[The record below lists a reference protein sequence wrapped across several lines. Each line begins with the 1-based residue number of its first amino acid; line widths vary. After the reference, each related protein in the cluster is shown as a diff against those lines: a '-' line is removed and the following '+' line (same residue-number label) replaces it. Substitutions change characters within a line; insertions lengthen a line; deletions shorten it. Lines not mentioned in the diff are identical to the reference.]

1 MKKIIYFLAVVC
13 LAAILCNGVFAAD
26 FTKERTYENSFADVA
41 EGAWYGSNVAAVYEI
56 GLMEG
61 VSETT
66 FDTESEM
73 SVAQAITIAARLHSI
88 YNDTEIPEVEGRWF
102 QKYVNYGVEHG
113 ILSEKQF
120 DSYTRSILS
129 FEMVML
135 FAAAL
140 PDEYF
145 PAINDI
151 ADIHDVPPYLAFRND
166 ILMFYNAG
174 VLNGNDE
181 MGTFLP
187 MSAITRKRA
196 AVILSRT
203 ALKDNRITFTLEPL
217 ENKLTPARVLS
228 LMDKQ
233 TVKDTLDVIV
243 LANYGPYSV
252 TAAQYRYYSFVSGND
267 TAKTEAQLK
276 QMLAL
281 EKIVTESD
289 ILVDRETYSALL
301 MAYYQNRTYV
311 YEDKTYFDALD
322 AQNLTDAAFVKT
334 ITLNE
339 LGYLVNMD
347 EISKVSQDDVY
358 NFAIE
363 NDYIY
368 ATHILISNE
377 TEDAYRIA
385 LETRLKLLSGDGD
398 FEQFVDELGED
409 PGLKARDGGYF
420 FTYGTMVEPFE
431 KAAYALA
438 ENEISGIVESDLGYH
453 IIKRL
458 PFDKET
464 LASSPD
470 YATIASG
477 AGTKKFYGIW
487 EENANAVTLEYIENF
502 EGIAGI
508 LN

>member
-233 TVKDTLDVIV
+233 TVKDNLDVIV

-252 TAAQYRYYSFVSGND
+252 TAAQYRYYSFVSGNFPEQD
-267 TAKTEAQLK
+267 AVMRTIHIKIIEINNLFIKLNPFIQL
-276 QMLAL
+276 
-281 EKIVTESD
+281 
-289 ILVDRETYSALL
+289 Y
-301 MAYYQNRTYV
+301 
-311 YEDKTYFDALD
+311 
-322 AQNLTDAAFVKT
+322 
-334 ITLNE
+334 
-339 LGYLVNMD
+339 
-347 EISKVSQDDVY
+347 
-358 NFAIE
+358 
-363 NDYIY
+363 
-368 ATHILISNE
+368 
-377 TEDAYRIA
+377 
-385 LETRLKLLSGDGD
+385 
-398 FEQFVDELGED
+398 
-409 PGLKARDGGYF
+409 
-420 FTYGTMVEPFE
+420 
-431 KAAYALA
+431 
-438 ENEISGIVESDLGYH
+438 
-453 IIKRL
+453 
-458 PFDKET
+458 
-464 LASSPD
+464 
-470 YATIASG
+470 
-477 AGTKKFYGIW
+477 
-487 EENANAVTLEYIENF
+487 
-502 EGIAGI
+502 
-508 LN
+508 